1 MRKTERDKG
10 MWSAEWKKKMRDDW
24 SIEYIRVWREKGKEQ
39 KGRKAGK

>member
-10 MWSAEWKKKMRDDW
+10 MSSAEWKKMRDDL
-24 SIEYIRVWREKGKEQ
+24 SIEDIRVWREKGKEQ